1 MKNQSAVEWL
11 VSILNKEG
19 FAPVLTN
26 EEIQQAKEMEQ
37 EQTIEFADSFYD
49 NCVLQYGGLEKSA
62 EQYYNET
69 FNS

>member
-62 EQYYNET
+62 EQYYNEA
-69 FNS
+69 FKK